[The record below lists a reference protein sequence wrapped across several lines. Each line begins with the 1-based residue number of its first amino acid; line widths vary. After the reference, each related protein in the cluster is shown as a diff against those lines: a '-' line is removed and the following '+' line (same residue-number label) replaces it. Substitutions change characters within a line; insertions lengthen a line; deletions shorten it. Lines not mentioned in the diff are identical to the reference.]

1 MYRKRHR
8 KASQAYDIACRKGRT
23 LIEQHMNNVHKS
35 MNAQHAEILCAMVIN
50 QIMEG
55 CFASTPDIADM
66 IVEASRHLSKEYWWA
81 LAKQNEKRKTCAHI
95 RVSGPRL

>member
-23 LIEQHMNNVHKS
+23 LIEQHMNNVHKR

-50 QIMEG
+50 
-55 CFASTPDIADM
+55 
-66 IVEASRHLSKEYWWA
+66 
-81 LAKQNEKRKTCAHI
+81 
-95 RVSGPRL
+95 